1 MGQVRI
7 TGGLHRSR
15 KIPVADQPGL
25 RPTSDRLREVLFNW
39 LGHNLSGMR
48 VLDLYAGSGIL
59 ALEAASR
66 GAASIT
72 LVDTNRQVIRQLQDN
87 IRLLHID
94 SASIHQQ
101 AAEDFVCSC
110 DETFDLIFLDPPFA
124 SDELARISVI
134 IEPLTQAGTLLYREY
149 GQTQQFDALNEDH
162 WTLIKH
168 KIVGQVQAEL
178 WEKT

>member
-7 TGGLHRSR
+7 TGGIHRSR

-39 LGHNLSGMR
+39 LGHNLTGMR
-48 VLDLYAGSGIL
+48 VLDLYAGTGIL

-66 GAASIT
+66 GAANVT
-72 LVDTNRQVIRQLQDN
+72 LVDNNRQVIKQLQDN
-87 IRLLHID
+87 IKLLQMEQVTIRQQ
-94 SASIHQQ
+94 SAQ
-101 AAEDFVCSC
+101 AFVRSC

-124 SDELARISVI
+124 SDEMRQISAI

-149 GQTQQFDALNEDH
+149 AHTQQFDALNEHH
-162 WTLIKH
+162 WTLKKH
-168 KIVGQVQAEL
+168 KTLGQVQAEL

>member
-7 TGGLHRSR
+7 TGGIHRSR

-39 LGHNLSGMR
+39 LGNNLTGTR
-48 VLDLYAGSGIL
+48 VLDLYAGTGIL

-66 GAASIT
+66 GAACIT
-72 LVDTNRQVIRQLQDN
+72 LVDNNRQVIRQLQDN
-87 IRLLHID
+87 VRLLKMTEATIR
-94 SASIHQQ
+94 QQ
-101 AAEDFVCSC
+101 TAQEFVRTT

-124 SDELARISVI
+124 SDEMDQISVI
-134 IEPLTQAGTLLYREY
+134 IEPLTQPGTLLYREY
-149 GQTQQFDALNEDH
+149 GHTQQFNALNEDH
-162 WTLIKH
+162 WTLKKH
-168 KIVGQVQAEL
+168 KTMGQVQAEL